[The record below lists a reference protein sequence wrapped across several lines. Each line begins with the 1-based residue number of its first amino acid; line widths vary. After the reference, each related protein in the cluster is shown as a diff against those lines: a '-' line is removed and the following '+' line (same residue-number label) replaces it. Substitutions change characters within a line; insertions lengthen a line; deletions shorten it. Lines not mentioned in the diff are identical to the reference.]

1 MKSSTWTALLDE
13 LVTATSERRV
23 KWRPTDSR
31 GTYVAAFEG
40 TSVLVR
46 NLSTDAGVIGGV
58 SANVFGGPI
67 VELLDASA
75 NAIAS
80 IGRELGVAGS
90 SGVFRDES
98 SVATATDDQL
108 SQIRM
113 LASLIV
119 RAQGEGE
126 LAALRIIN
134 RLRGG
139 GKNKRPS

>member
-40 TSVLVR
+40 TSVLVK
-46 NLSTDAGVIGGV
+46 NLSTDAGVLGGV
-58 SANVFGGPI
+58 SATVFGGPT
-67 VELLDASA
+67 VELLDGSG

-80 IGRELGVAGS
+80 IGRGLGVTVS
-90 SGVFRDES
+90 SAVFRDES
-98 SVATATDDQL
+98 SIATATDDQL

-119 RAQGEGE
+119 KSQGEGE
-126 LAALRIIN
+126 QAALRIIN

>member
-1 MKSSTWTALLDE
+1 MKSSTWTALLEE

-23 KWRPTDSR
+23 RWRPTDSR

-46 NLSTDAGVIGGV
+46 NISTDAGVIGGV
-58 SANVFGGPI
+58 SASVFGGPI
-67 VELLDASA
+67 VELLDATG

-80 IGRELGVAGS
+80 IRREQGVAGS

-98 SVATATDDQL
+98 SVATASEDQL

-119 RAQGEGE
+119 KAQGEGE
-126 LAALRIIN
+126 QAALRIIN

-139 GKNKRPS
+139 GKNK